1 MPLVTTKIQ
10 WETDVMM
17 SRINKTENMAGTVWK
32 ILDPLFAILTKKKK
46 KLRDKNCWGERDLF
60 TDLARI
66 WKENFQLPVTSSML

>member
-46 KLRDKNCWGERDLF
+46 NWEI
-60 TDLARI
+60 RI
-66 WKENFQLPVTSSML
+66 VEGKEVYLQI